1 MKTVNILSYSDVI
14 TNSSSE
20 VFVIANS
27 DVGKL
32 PEGFEEFSYSFVEDN
47 ILDDDLHWVLGEV
60 KGDLDIPEALAGW
73 DRDDFL
79 EKLREHKTDKEII
92 DFFKPLLEGIL
103 DHTVISI
110 CDENGFNIEKIDE
123 LYDFF
128 NNHREIKVEHFRV

>member
-47 ILDDDLHWVLGEV
+47 IFDNDLYWLLNDIKDDL
-60 KGDLDIPEALAGW
+60 DLPDEIAGW
-73 DRDDFL
+73 NRSELL
-79 EKLREHKTDKEII
+79 EKLRKYKTDKEII

-103 DHTVISI
+103 DHTVIDI
-110 CDENGFNIEKIDE
+110 CDESGFNVEKIDE

-128 NNHREIKVEHFRV
+128 NSHPEIKVEHFRV